1 MHLGKITMIPQKCC
15 QNSQYERLNIW
26 ENIGSVEEQPICLI
40 RILVTGAES
49 TTTVNKARH
58 ELSTHSLRHVHY
70 TGQPPAEKQRW
81 IWRYHLDRWPATQT
95 WPFCPLACPPPSI
108 PQLTPPLHPLLNWK
122 AGLLESPRWTWTQTT
137 PPTFLLTAH
146 TCRQTHTHL

>member
-58 ELSTHSLRHVHY
+58 ELSTHSRPLHWTAPCRKTKMNLKISSRQVASHPDLTLLPSGLPPSLH
-70 TGQPPAEKQRW
+70 PPA
-81 IWRYHLDRWPATQT
+81 D
-95 WPFCPLACPPPSI
+95 
-108 PQLTPPLHPLLNWK
+108 PPLHPLLNWK